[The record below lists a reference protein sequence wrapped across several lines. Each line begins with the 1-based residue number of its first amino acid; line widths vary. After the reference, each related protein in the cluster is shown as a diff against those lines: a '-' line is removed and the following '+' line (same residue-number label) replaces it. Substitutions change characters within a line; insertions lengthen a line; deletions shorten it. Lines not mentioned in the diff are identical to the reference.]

1 MYGLPDPAATR
12 SSRWRPKAR
21 GMLAVFG
28 ARPARLERM
37 VVSDNERRILILVL
51 DVSTA
56 LALSG
61 IFVQLLKLVT
71 EPL

>member
-1 MYGLPDPAATR
+1 
-12 SSRWRPKAR
+12 
-21 GMLAVFG
+21 MLAVFG